1 MRDALTQREI
11 RFNFSDFSQS
21 RQICNFYVIG

>member
-11 RFNFSDFSQS
+11 RFNLSDFSQS
-21 RQICNFYVIG
+21 RQICNFCVIG